1 MLKLRYDATTGKVGS
16 AYDVDIEVPEPFL
29 EITEEQHDKITT
41 DENNIYFVEKGKL
54 TPKNKLEIE
63 QKEWFLQNYF
73 QTFLG
78 FIKFKP
84 TLKNGDTVD
93 FISLLPQYKSVA
105 QALGSLQA
113 NAFIYYDEPDY
124 TQELT
129 PAYLENIQHL
139 SPQMS
144 FTQYCALE
152 MEVTT
157 AYQKA
162 FFG

>member
-1 MLKLRYDATTGKVGS
+1 
-16 AYDVDIEVPEPFL
+16 
-29 EITEEQHDKITT
+29 
-41 DENNIYFVEKGKL
+41 
-54 TPKNKLEIE
+54 
-63 QKEWFLQNYF
+63 LQNYF
-73 QTFLG
+73 QTSLG